1 MDGNHEARLRV
12 WWKTNKSNWIATP
25 WKPLYPEAMAVPNIS
40 GVKFRLELRGRY
52 VQNRPLQISK
62 ITARFKT
69 SDRRFIRGATGA
81 TGA

>member
-1 MDGNHEARLRV
+1 
-12 WWKTNKSNWIATP
+12 
-25 WKPLYPEAMAVPNIS
+25 MAVPNIS